1 MPTPSLKICDVAFG
15 GTSLS
20 PSGKIREG
28 ERRGD
33 FLSYAPGDPL
43 IGELGDP
50 SMEEREQRDPCPS
63 SLLSYILLDH
73 IFRI

>member
-1 MPTPSLKICDVAFG
+1 MRCGLRGDFLVSKWENKG
-15 GTSLS
+15 G
-20 PSGKIREG
+20 G
-28 ERRGD
+28 EKGD